1 MNNNKIYNLYFSQK
15 NYRVLLSVVFD
26 HMIAEYDY
34 EIGKNEEELC
44 VAVMEHIIKNSEP
57 KISS

>member
-34 EIGKNEEELC
+34 EIGKHEEEL
-44 VAVMEHIIKNSEP
+44 
-57 KISS
+57 